1 VDADDARVRQSATIA
16 HAHDFI
22 STMPEGYDTIIG
34 DRGMRL
40 SGGQRQRVAIARALY
55 REPQILLFD
64 EATSALDTESE
75 RLVQDAI
82 DDVLKDRTAVIVAH
96 RLSTI
101 VNADRI
107 VVFDDGRIAEEGTHA
122 ELLAKGGVYARL
134 HALQFSSAS

>member
-1 VDADDARVRQSATIA
+1 MKSGFETEV
-16 HAHDFI
+16 
-22 STMPEGYDTIIG
+22 G

-40 SGGQRQRVAIARALY
+40 SGGQRQRIAIARALY

-75 RLVQDAI
+75 RMVQEAI
-82 DDVLKDRTAVIVAH
+82 DDVLTNRTAVIVAH

-107 VVFDDGRIAEEGTHA
+107 IVFDKGKIAEEGTHA
-122 ELLAKGGVYARL
+122 QLLAHGGVYARL
-134 HALQFSSAS
+134 HSLQFASAT